1 MVNSKKMSKSS
12 IAVIVLSIFLVLSL
26 ILGFTGAWFTDKKE
40 GGTETVTMG
49 TIDISTSDAKV
60 AVSKDVE
67 LNMPGDKI
75 TIAGQVKN
83 TGEKAWIRY
92 KLSHT
97 YAAEDELKTAL
108 DAAFTGSY
116 VYVETAVDAK
126 TGTVSLTENATI
138 PTTLGNTAQGATFS
152 VSLTI
157 EAIQWANNHD
167 GTCADAFKAAGFE
180 TTEVAARA

>member
-12 IAVIVLSIFLVLSL
+12 IAVIVLSILLVLSL
-26 ILGFTGAWFTDKKE
+26 ILGFTGAWFTDKKD
-40 GGTETVTMG
+40 GGTGTVTMG
-49 TIDISTSDAKV
+49 TINISTSDAKV
-60 AVSKDVE
+60 AVSKDVD

-75 TIAGQVKN
+75 TIAGEVKN

-97 YAAEDELKTAL
+97 YETEDELKTAL

-116 VYVETAVDAK
+116 VYVEAPVNAT
-126 TGTVSLTENATI
+126 TGTVSLKENATI
-138 PTTLGNTAQGATFS
+138 PTTLGNAAQGATFS

-157 EAIQWANNHD
+157 EAIQWANNHA
-167 GTCADAFKAAGFE
+167 GTCADAFKAADLE
-180 TTEVAARA
+180 TTAAEPRA